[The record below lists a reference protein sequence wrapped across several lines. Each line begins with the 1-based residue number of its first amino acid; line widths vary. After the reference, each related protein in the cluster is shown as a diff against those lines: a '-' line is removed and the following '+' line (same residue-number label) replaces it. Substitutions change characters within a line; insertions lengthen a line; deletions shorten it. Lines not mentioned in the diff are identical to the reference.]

1 MLPGCGWEEAVET
14 NKENGFFNHSV
25 NVVNSDVPIYCIWKQ
40 KEGINSQEFL
50 ECIDG
55 PTGPGFDLNE
65 LMKICNKIDVT
76 MMNEQTPYPRVFKNN
91 SEKKFRKQQIKLMKT
106 EVCRYIFLSYFNY
119 VRL

>member
-25 NVVNSDVPIYCIWKQ
+25 NVVNSDGSIYCIWKQ

-55 PTGPGFDLNE
+55 PTGPGFGLNA
-65 LMKICNKIDVT
+65 LLNIC
-76 MMNEQTPYPRVFKNN
+76 
-91 SEKKFRKQQIKLMKT
+91 KT
-106 EVCRYIFLSYFNY
+106 
-119 VRL
+119 